1 MRKFLGLL
9 LVTLLPAGAGAQT
22 TLAEYR
28 RAVEAYSWQLRI
40 SRSLSE
46 EARER
51 MGLAWTGYLPRLSAN
66 GDFTYALRHRDGI
79 KSWSFAVLPELVQV
93 IYGGGAVQAA
103 YRQSALGYDAAL
115 CDEEFSRLDVR
126 YAADYAYW
134 NLAAL
139 GEYLAS
145 RQEYVRIIRSL
156 KEVVDWRF
164 KEGYIAKSDVL
175 MIDARLSEAEYQLI
189 TVEQNYAVALH
200 NFNILRGYDGM
211 HEETLA
217 QSIWDSVPM
226 PARMPFGQ
234 VLAARPDYAAAQ
246 LRTEASRIG
255 VEAAKAPFNPQ
266 LSVGV
271 GGAWQPLNPNYT
283 GKTQLDGSLFVR
295 VSVPI
300 FHGGERRRAAGAA
313 RARYRQQEWSEA
325 ALHDAVLREE
335 LNGWTAVT
343 ESRTQIEATA
353 ESLRIAGENLEI
365 STYSYNE
372 GLVTVLDVLQAQL
385 NWIQLYTNS
394 ITARYDYALAVAAYE
409 RITAR

>member
-1 MRKFLGLL
+1 MYTRLL
-9 LVTLLPAGAGAQT
+9 ILIVMLLPAGAAAQT
-22 TLAEYR
+22 SLADYR
-28 RAVEAYSWQLRI
+28 RAVEAYSWQLKTA
-40 SRSLSE
+40 RSQSE

-51 MGLAWTGYLPRLSAN
+51 MGQAWTGYLPRLSAS
-66 GDFTYALRHRDGI
+66 GDFSYAFRHREGI
-79 KSWSFAVLPELVQV
+79 KSWSFALLPELVQV
-93 IYGGGAVQAA
+93 VYGGGQVRNT
-103 YRQSALGYDAAL
+103 YRQAELAYGAAV
-115 CDEEFSRLDVR
+115 CQEEFSRLDVR

-139 GEYLAS
+139 SEYLSS
-145 RQEYVRIIRSL
+145 RREYVRIIRSL

-164 KEGYIAKSDVL
+164 REGYIAKSDVL

-189 TVEQNYAVALH
+189 TVEQSYAVALH
-200 NFNILRGYDGM
+200 NFNILRGYDEM
-211 HEETLA
+211 HEERLA
-217 QSIWDSVPM
+217 QTIWDSVPM
-226 PARMPFGQ
+226 PERMPFTQ
-234 VLAARPDYAAAQ
+234 VLAARPDYAAAR

-255 VEAAKAPFNPQ
+255 IRTAKAPFNPQ
-266 LSVGV
+266 LAVGV
-271 GGAWQPLNPNYT
+271 GGVWQPSNPNYT
-283 GKTQLDGSLFVR
+283 GRTQVDGSLFVR

-313 RARYRQQEWSEA
+313 RAVYEQFEWAEA

-335 LNGWTAVT
+335 INGWTAVT

-385 NWIQLYTNS
+385 NWMQLYTNT
-394 ITARYDYALAVAAYE
+394 ITARFDYALAVAAYE

>member
-1 MRKFLGLL
+1 MRTCLGLL
-9 LVTLLPAGAGAQT
+9 LLTLLPAGAQAQI
-22 TLAEYR
+22 TLDEYR
-28 RAVEAYSWQLRI
+28 RAVEAYSWQLKI
-40 SRSLSE
+40 SRAQSD

-51 MGLAWTGYLPRLSAN
+51 LGQAWTGYLPRLSAS
-66 GDFTYALRHRDGI
+66 GDFSYVFRHREGV
-79 KSWSFAVLPELVQV
+79 KPWSFAVLPELVQV
-93 IYGGGAVQAA
+93 VYGGGAVRSA
-103 YRQSALGYDAAL
+103 YRQAELGYEAAL
-115 CDEEFSRLDVR
+115 CDEDFSRLDVR

-164 KEGYIAKSDVL
+164 REGYIAKSDVL

-189 TVEQNYAVALH
+189 TVEQSYAVALH
-200 NFNILRGYDGM
+200 NFNILRGYDEM
-211 HEETLA
+211 HREELA
-217 QSIWDSVPM
+217 QTIWDTVPM
-226 PARMPFGQ
+226 PGRMTSRQ
-234 VLAARPDYAAAQ
+234 VLAVRPDYAAAR

-255 VEAAKAPFNPQ
+255 IRTATAPYNPQ
-266 LSVGV
+266 LAVGV
-271 GGAWQPLNPNYT
+271 GGAWQPLNPNYS
-283 GKTQLDGSLFVR
+283 GRTQIDGSLFVR

-300 FHGGERRRAAGAA
+300 FHGGERRRAAGIA
-313 RARYRQQEWSEA
+313 RAVYEQQEWTQA
-325 ALHDAVLREE
+325 ALEDALLREE
-335 LNGWTAVT
+335 SNGWTAVS

-385 NWIQLYTNS
+385 NWMQLYTNT

>member
-1 MRKFLGLL
+1 M
-9 LVTLLPAGAGAQT
+9 
-22 TLAEYR
+22 
-28 RAVEAYSWQLRI
+28 
-40 SRSLSE
+40 
-46 EARER
+46 
-51 MGLAWTGYLPRLSAN
+51 
-66 GDFTYALRHRDGI
+66 
-79 KSWSFAVLPELVQV
+79 
-93 IYGGGAVQAA
+93 
-103 YRQSALGYDAAL
+103 
-115 CDEEFSRLDVR
+115 
-126 YAADYAYW
+126 
-134 NLAAL
+134 
-139 GEYLAS
+139 
-145 RQEYVRIIRSL
+145 
-156 KEVVDWRF
+156 
-164 KEGYIAKSDVL
+164 
-175 MIDARLSEAEYQLI
+175 
-189 TVEQNYAVALH
+189 
-200 NFNILRGYDGM
+200 
-211 HEETLA
+211 
-217 QSIWDSVPM
+217 
-226 PARMPFGQ
+226 
-234 VLAARPDYAAAQ
+234 
-246 LRTEASRIG
+246 
-255 VEAAKAPFNPQ
+255 
-266 LSVGV
+266 

>member
-217 QSIWDSVPM
+217 QSVWDSVPM

-246 LRTEASRIG
+246 LRTEAFRIG

>member
-93 IYGGGAVQAA
+93 VYGGGAVQAA

-217 QSIWDSVPM
+217 QSVWDSVPM
-226 PARMPFGQ
+226 PERMPFGQ

-300 FHGGERRRAAGAA
+300 FHGGERRRAAGAV

>member
-1 MRKFLGLL
+1 M
-9 LVTLLPAGAGAQT
+9 
-22 TLAEYR
+22 
-28 RAVEAYSWQLRI
+28 
-40 SRSLSE
+40 
-46 EARER
+46 
-51 MGLAWTGYLPRLSAN
+51 
-66 GDFTYALRHRDGI
+66 
-79 KSWSFAVLPELVQV
+79 
-93 IYGGGAVQAA
+93 
-103 YRQSALGYDAAL
+103 
-115 CDEEFSRLDVR
+115 
-126 YAADYAYW
+126 
-134 NLAAL
+134 
-139 GEYLAS
+139 
-145 RQEYVRIIRSL
+145 RIIRSL

-217 QSIWDSVPM
+217 QSVWDSVPM

>member
-217 QSIWDSVPM
+217 QSVWDSVPM

-271 GGAWQPLNPNYT
+271 GGAWQPLTPNYT